1 VDAQSGNQPLW
12 RLFDVDQQRITALD
26 TLLIAIRGWVITLDT
41 ALAGFAVSQDNRA
54 FFLVALLATPFFT
67 VLDLGFR
74 SVQLRHVDR
83 ARRVEAE
90 LVPLD
95 FRFRP
100 LKASTDQVEA
110 PRPQVRSI
118 RAYWSTLVFHV
129 PLAVLLAFGAALVG

>member
-1 VDAQSGNQPLW
+1 VDAQRRADRLW
-12 RLFDVDQQRITALD
+12 KLFEVDQQRITALD
-26 TLLIAIRGWVITLDT
+26 TLLIAIRGWVITLDS
-41 ALAGFAVSQDNRA
+41 ALAGFAISQDNRV

-67 VLDLGFR
+67 ALDLGFR

-90 LVPLD
+90 LIPLD
-95 FRFRP
+95 YRFRP
-100 LKASTDQVEA
+100 LKASTDRVEA

-129 PLAVLLAFGAALVG
+129 PLVVLLAFGAALVG